1 MNFTSEFRPQRF
13 PCAHYSHPQRIII
26 VMKPIRL
33 FLLALAPA
41 LLLGLAGC
49 AEDDHPRVTSST
61 TTTETTTYP
70 ATQTVIT
77 EDR

>member
-1 MNFTSEFRPQRF
+1 
-13 PCAHYSHPQRIII
+13 
-26 VMKPIRL
+26 MKPIRL